1 MLPAPFRYP
10 LRGERGVDTVLIGGG
25 LHLLA
30 VYVPV
35 LPLIVVLGYL
45 LVVFRETSRRAD
57 RQRYDALP
65 PFRDVLA
72 TTRAGVGGAVVVV
85 AYLLPAAVTLLV
97 TVAGLSQTS
106 IDPQNISVGTSVGF
120 VAGSTASLL
129 LAVVFLYLLPAALA
143 NYLARGRIRGAF
155 DHEVLLRAA
164 SDGAYFYDVLVGL
177 VAGGLLLVVAR
188 ATTAYAIGFFVAFY
202 AELVVVG
209 FWSRAVSRALPSVT
223 AANTDDA
230 TDTNDTDGADDG
242 A

>member
-10 LRGERGVDTVLIGGG
+10 LRSERGVDTLLIGGG

-35 LPLIVVLGYL
+35 LPLVVVLGYL
-45 LVVFRETSRRAD
+45 LVVFRETSPRAD

-65 PFRDVLA
+65 PFRNVLG
-72 TTRAGVGGAVVVV
+72 TTWTGLGGAVVVV
-85 AYLLPAAVTLLV
+85 AFLLPAAVTLLV

-106 IDPQNISVGTSVGF
+106 LDPQNISVGTSVGF

-129 LAVVFLYLLPAALA
+129 LAAVFLYLLPAALA
-143 NYLARGRIRGAF
+143 NYLARGRIRAAF

-177 VAGGLLLVVAR
+177 VAGGLLLVAAR
-188 ATTAYAIGFFVAFY
+188 ATTAYAVGFFVAFY
-202 AELVVVG
+202 AELVAVG
-209 FWSRAVSRALPSVT
+209 FWSRGVGRALPAVT
-223 AANTDDA
+223 SDAA
-230 TDTNDTDGADDG
+230 DGADDD

>member
-10 LRGERGVDTVLIGGG
+10 LRGERGVDTLLIGGG

-45 LVVFRETSRRAD
+45 LVVFRTTSRRAD

-65 PFRDVLA
+65 PFRDVLG
-72 TTRAGVGGAVVVV
+72 TTRTGLGGAVVVV
-85 AYLLPAAVTLLV
+85 AFLLPAAVTLLV
-97 TVAGLSQTS
+97 TVAGLSQTA
-106 IDPQNISVGTSVGF
+106 IDPQNVTVGTSVGF

-209 FWSRAVSRALPSVT
+209 FWSRGVSRALPSVT
-223 AANTDDA
+223 EP
-230 TDTNDTDGADDG
+230 NDETRNST
-242 A
+242 